1 MLWNIFLFFIMIIL
15 FHFLWNYIKNTF
27 SIKKKKY
34 LNPMI
39 DKYRQIMEEN
49 ISLSNENLP
58 IQTDIFNDNLPIQTE
73 LEQDLELFLQNNI

>member
-1 MLWNIFLFFIMIIL
+1 MLWIWNIFLFFIMIIL

-27 SIKKKKY
+27 TVKKKKY
-34 LNPMI
+34 MNPTI

-49 ISLSNENLP
+49 IQTQT
-58 IQTDIFNDNLPIQTE
+58 QTDAE